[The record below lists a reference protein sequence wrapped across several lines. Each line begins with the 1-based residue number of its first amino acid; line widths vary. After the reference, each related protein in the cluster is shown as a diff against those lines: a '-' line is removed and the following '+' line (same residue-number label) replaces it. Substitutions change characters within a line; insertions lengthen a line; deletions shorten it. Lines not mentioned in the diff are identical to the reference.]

1 MRFNKYGI
9 VITYCLSLALL
20 FYIILLFS
28 VNIKVKAQ
36 DENIS
41 NSVTIYPSIIDLDV
55 NLKEVI
61 NKTVSFKNDLNFPL
75 PVKAEISDY
84 TIDEYGIPDF
94 NSNNYEWN
102 PRDWISASPSDFIVD
117 ALSIKEINIAI
128 TIPENAN
135 NGSHFAVM
143 LFKPV
148 MPPQYFEEESLHI
161 IPYIGGLIILNVI
174 QGDYSAKKDI
184 IKIQEFNV
192 NEITSNRQVEFTENI
207 KNEDVYYHKINR
219 EIKIINIF
227 NKEVGNISIPD
238 TTIFPLKNRILN
250 DNFESKLLFGR
261 YKAVLLIEAYNEV
274 ISETTYFWIFP
285 NFTIIF
291 FSFIIFIVLVLL
303 ILKRKNLSK
312 ALKVLILNKAPLIS
326 GKSEHVVLRKRSRT
340 KKVKLHS
347 TG

>member
-1 MRFNKYGI
+1 MGFKKIYKIFIIFLIIAFHFTFLFNI
-9 VITYCLSLALL
+9 DVS
-20 FYIILLFS
+20 
-28 VNIKVKAQ
+28 AQ
-36 DENIS
+36 DENVS
-41 NSVTIYPSIIDLDV
+41 NSVTIYPSIIELNV
-55 NLKEVI
+55 NPAQVI
-61 NKTVSFKNDLNFPL
+61 DETIYLRNDFDFPL
-75 PVKAEISDY
+75 PFKAEISDY
-84 TIDEYGIPDF
+84 TIDEYGVPDF
-94 NSNNYEWN
+94 YVDNEWS

-117 ALSIKEINIAI
+117 ALNTEEVNVAI
-128 TIPENAN
+128 TIPEKAN

-148 MPPQYFEEESLHI
+148 MPPQYFEEESSHI

-174 QGDYSAKKDI
+174 QGDYNAKKDI

-192 NEITSNRQVEFTENI
+192 NKITSNRQVEFTENI

-285 NFTIIF
+285 NFIILF
-291 FSFIIFIVLVLL
+291 FSFIILIILVLL

-326 GKSEHVVLRKRSRT
+326 GKAGHVILRKRSRT
-340 KKVKLHS
+340 KKVK
-347 TG
+347 